1 MLKSKKHE
9 TPTLDRFF
17 FFSSFHPVMALCC
30 SNPFTVVTQHHC
42 HYYVTIP
49 AVISE
54 QLMHGIRT
62 VLWHFENYYSG
73 HLFALGDPGHLQLT
87 VQRWM
92 QPIFMF
98 KKPARVCIHAR
109 SAAFIPC
116 GRVMQ
121 APSTIACASSR
132 SLHSAARAAARSAS
146 QISLRPS
153 KAGAVSQN
161 SSLLLLSWPSVIG
174 YSLFH
179 FGRSFFRGSLRPKI
193 RTKAVLNLARGH
205 E

>member
-1 MLKSKKHE
+1 MGSEL
-9 TPTLDRFF
+9 
-17 FFSSFHPVMALCC
+17 SFDILRII
-30 SNPFTVVTQHHC
+30 TVGIYLHWEIRGIYSLQQRAGC
-42 HYYVTIP
+42 
-49 AVISE
+49 IS
-54 QLMHGIRT
+54 
-62 VLWHFENYYSG
+62 
-73 HLFALGDPGHLQLT
+73 
-87 VQRWM
+87 
-92 QPIFMF
+92 MF
-98 KKPARVCIHAR
+98 KKRARVCIHVH

-116 GRVMQ
+116 GKVMQ

>member
-1 MLKSKKHE
+1 MQHLPRTDFFFLQLFLPCHGFLLLKSIH
-9 TPTLDRFF
+9 
-17 FFSSFHPVMALCC
+17 
-30 SNPFTVVTQHHC
+30 
-42 HYYVTIP
+42 
-49 AVISE
+49 
-54 QLMHGIRT
+54 
-62 VLWHFENYYSG
+62 SG
-73 HLFALGDPGHLQLT
+73 HAAPLPLLCNYSSCNLWTTDAWDLNCPLTFWELLQWASICTGGDAGHLQLT

-92 QPIFMF
+92 QPISMF
-98 KKPARVCIHAR
+98 KKRARVCIRVR